1 MASISIVV
9 LLLFA
14 VVVLVRSYRLSIS
27 SALLCIVLGFYLA
40 SSRLAPTIG
49 DIIGEV
55 VGIVSTIGV

>member
-1 MASISIVV
+1 MVSISIVV

-14 VVVLVRSYRLSIS
+14 VVILVRSYRISIS

>member
-1 MASISIVV
+1 MVSISIVV

>member
-1 MASISIVV
+1 MVSISIVV

-40 SSRLAPTIG
+40 SSSLAPTIG

-55 VGIVSTIGV
+55 IGIVSTVGV

>member
-1 MASISIVV
+1 MVSISVVV

-27 SALLCIVLGFYLA
+27 SALLCIALGFYLA
-40 SSRLAPTIG
+40 SSSLAPTIG

-55 VGIVSTIGV
+55 IGIVSTVGV